1 MKIVLLLVTS
11 LVLMLLFA
19 HRAPLHAQT
28 TTDPATSTTLRSD
41 DEDFRILLKPA
52 EVITWGIG
60 LFTVTKASFNLS
72 AFTGESG
79 APSIPS
85 AVFLSD
91 DEISPGKFSTRLS
104 GLDIRPGYEYG
115 LTVYAPTLGNVFG
128 RNIGFNLDVSLA
140 TYQVGLQYYMTNIVK
155 ELNPYRAQ
163 SSPKPQYHEDIFPKF
178 YSTFHYLNITPML
191 NISGFLLGTNIGF
204 PIPNMNATL
213 AIPNITPLGVKKSLE
228 IIPSDKL
235 RVIVESRIGL
245 MAPIITTRTGTL
257 NFLAVLGWM
266 PSGASPLGAS
276 DTALIRRSNAIMR
289 NAIES
294 WWARPEQTPP
304 NTPITTPYNNGL
316 NDNFL
321 LSPLS
326 ITLGINYIFNFG
338 NAAIIDQF
346 ERESFTNDSIR
357 AVYASVSR
365 VRDSLRERS
374 VVLADSLANT
384 VIAQSHLR
392 DTLAQVQKAFE
403 LDVLKRRQD
412 SIRKAQEREI
422 FAAKEEL
429 AVTVSQ
435 KKGLEVQKRDLETKN
450 KQKDKA
456 LALQAREISD
466 KQKALEEKQRL
477 IEEARKK
484 VFEAKLGSIVGMN
497 DDGSEMVENPTLRVE
512 EFRATNSKV
521 LVPTV
526 FFDQNSSLIPARYK
540 QIQSSNR
547 EAYKLPDDPRKTSFV
562 LHTEL
567 LNIIAKRLL
576 EAPPTVIL
584 TLTGVQNADESD
596 AKLAAKRAETVAGYL
611 INTWKIPTTRIVRE
625 AKRQAGNAPD
635 GRTVQISASEPGII
649 APYTLPDVARTA
661 TPPIITIGLNITSG
675 AGIKQWQLGIRQIVD
690 NEDVEIKD
698 TTAKT
703 VIPRYSWFVNDEQ
716 SSLPRSGNALT
727 VSLEATDIS
736 NAKAPEA
743 PVKEIK
749 VEKITVEQKKAS
761 GKADNTVYFYELLY
775 GSTLTDLSTQSNA
788 LLNEIK
794 SHITP
799 EARVSITAYNP
810 RPTQIAVSEIAQ
822 ILGVD
827 TVKATLRTVAAK
839 RNTAPTPEAAIYNN
853 SILIRIETPSKP

>member
-1 MKIVLLLVTS
+1 
-11 LVLMLLFA
+11 MLLFA

-60 LFTVTKASFNLS
+60 LFAKGKVSANLGNLS
-72 AFTGESG
+72 LGSGSTSNPSFSFSAYNSTTGDTDPG
-79 APSIPS
+79 A
-85 AVFLSD
+85 
-91 DEISPGKFSTRLS
+91 
-104 GLDIRPGYEYG
+104 LDIRPGYDFG
-115 LTVYAPTLGNVFG
+115 ITLYAPMLTTILG
-128 RNIGFNLDVSLA
+128 RNIGVNLDIALV
-140 TYQVGLQYYMTNIVK
+140 TYRFGVQYTLTNILEGDAK
-155 ELNPYRAQ
+155 ALGTAKGRYFAQ
-163 SSPKPQYHEDIFPKF
+163 SGVGASAQNNGNIFPKF
-178 YSTFHYLNITPML
+178 YSSYHYLNFAPML
-191 NISGFLLGTNIGF
+191 NISNFLLGANIG
-204 PIPNMNATL
+204 IPM
-213 AIPNITPLGVKKSLE
+213 PGMPSQMITPANTILKFPSAVEVVPAAQLRT
-228 IIPSDKL
+228 IIEP
-235 RVIVESRIGL
+235 RIGFMSPL
-245 MAPIITTRTGTL
+245 ITTRIGQF
-257 NFLAVLGWM
+257 NFLATLSWM
-266 PSGASPLGAS
+266 PRISSPLDS
-276 DTALIRRSNAIMR
+276 SNAATIR
-289 NAIES
+289 KSSTLLASALDS
-294 WWARPEQTPP
+294 WWASERLM
-304 NTPITTPYNNGL
+304 NTSLPVSPYAKAI
-316 NDNFL
+316 DNSFL
-321 LSPLS
+321 LDPLS
-326 ITLGINYIFNFG
+326 ISVGISYIFNFS

-384 VIAQSHLR
+384 VIAQSRLR
-392 DTLAQVQKAFE
+392 DTLVQVQKAFE

-547 EAYKLPDDPRKTSFV
+547 EAYKIPDDPRKTSFA

-649 APYTLPDVARTA
+649 APYTLPDIARTA

-775 GSTLTDLSTQSNA
+775 GATLTDLSTQSNA

-799 EARVSITAYNP
+799 EARVRITAYNP
-810 RPTQIAVSEIAQ
+810 RPADVAVSEIAQ

-827 TVKATLRTVAAK
+827 AAKATLRTVAAK